1 MHELIDD
8 RRVFETLV
16 FRLRITTFFLFGSP
30 NEVQRARRW
39 CQKACPGAHRLP
51 HDAPVPAA
59 TALPAEAL
67 EARPADPTPAA
78 AAAARR
84 CSSWN
89 IAVGG
94 TPTILAEISGI
105 QLRVKAAVV
114 RGDMDPEAA
123 LQRYDELLLVIGV
136 DTEILPEEFM
146 EELYANNFKEEFSPS
161 AFKNAVHLG
170 TKPWSVPDGGRG
182 NLTGL

>member
-1 MHELIDD
+1 
-8 RRVFETLV
+8 
-16 FRLRITTFFLFGSP
+16 
-30 NEVQRARRW
+30 
-39 CQKACPGAHRLP
+39 
-51 HDAPVPAA
+51 
-59 TALPAEAL
+59 
-67 EARPADPTPAA
+67 
-78 AAAARR
+78 
-84 CSSWN
+84 
-89 IAVGG
+89 
-94 TPTILAEISGI
+94 
-105 QLRVKAAVV
+105 
-114 RGDMDPEAA
+114 MDPEAA